1 MRLRKAGL
9 SGFPVIS
16 YLQNRS
22 ISPKRPFFHNR
33 KPMQKGDI
41 AAVQRDPKDKTLRLQ
56 AAGNKSNQSNES
68 DGRFAPILGRD
79 APRSRWS
86 GCCCSTGTR
95 TSS

>member
-22 ISPKRPFFHNR
+22 ISPKRPFFRNR

-41 AAVQRDPKDKTLRLQ
+41 AAVQRDPRDKTLRLRT
-56 AAGNKSNQSNES
+56 AGNQPDES
-68 DGRFAPILGRD
+68 DGRFAPILERD
-79 APRSRWS
+79 APRSRRS
-86 GCCCSTGTR
+86 EEGCSAG
-95 TSS
+95 

>member
-1 MRLRKAGL
+1 MHFLNLTTNHFENLKAIHH
-9 SGFPVIS
+9 FS

-41 AAVQRDPKDKTLRLQ
+41 AAVQRDPKDKTRRLRT
-56 AAGNKSNQSNES
+56 AGNQSNES

-79 APRSRWS
+79 APRSRRS
-86 GCCCSTGTR
+86 GGCSSAG
-95 TSS
+95 

>member
-41 AAVQRDPKDKTLRLQ
+41 AAVQRDPKDKTLRLRT
-56 AAGNKSNQSNES
+56 AGNQSNES

-86 GCCCSTGTR
+86 GSCSTAG
-95 TSS
+95 